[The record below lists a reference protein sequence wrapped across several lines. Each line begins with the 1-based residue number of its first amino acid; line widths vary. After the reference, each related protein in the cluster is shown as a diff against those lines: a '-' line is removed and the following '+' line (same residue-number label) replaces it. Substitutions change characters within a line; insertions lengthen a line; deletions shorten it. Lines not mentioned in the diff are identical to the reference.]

1 MKQIYLHG
9 LGQNPDSWSKVI
21 EQLEAAEHSMCP
33 DLSELVQ
40 GQDTTYQNL
49 YAAFSAMCDEIEE
62 DICLCGLSLG
72 GVLALNYAIEHP
84 EKIKGLVLIATQ
96 YKMPKKLL
104 RVQNAIF
111 RFMPKSM
118 FQQTGFGKSDF
129 LKLCNTMMELDFS
142 DSIYN
147 VSCPTLVIYGEKDR
161 ANKNASIELANML
174 IDAELQLLLLVDQEK
189 IKVTNAVEISFL
201 SVDVQKQVLDYSV
214 KGFS

>member
-161 ANKNASIELANML
+161 ANQNASIELANML
-174 IDAELQLLLLVDQEK
+174 IDAELQVFNGVGHEINIEAPDKLEETLRVFFG
-189 IKVTNAVEISFL
+189 KV
-201 SVDVQKQVLDYSV
+201 
-214 KGFS
+214 

>member
-118 FQQTGFGKSDF
+118 FQQKGFGKSDF

-174 IDAELQLLLLVDQEK
+174 IDAELQVFNGVGHEINIEAPDKLEETLRVFFG
-189 IKVTNAVEISFL
+189 KV
-201 SVDVQKQVLDYSV
+201 
-214 KGFS
+214 

>member
-21 EQLEAAEHSMCP
+21 EQLETAEHSVCP

-40 GQDTTYQNL
+40 GQDMTYQNL
-49 YAAFSAMCDEIEE
+49 YAAFSAMCDAIEE

-84 EKIKGLVLIATQ
+84 GKIKVLVLIATQ
-96 YKMPKKLL
+96 YKMPKILL
-104 RVQNAIF
+104 KVQNTIF

-118 FQQTGFGKSDF
+118 FQQMGFGKSDF

-142 DSIYN
+142 DSIYK

-161 ANKNASIELANML
+161 ANQNASIELANML
-174 IDAELQLLLLVDQEK
+174 IDAELQVFSGAGHEINIEAPDKLVETLR
-189 IKVTNAVEISFL
+189 VF
-201 SVDVQKQVLDYSV
+201 
-214 KGFS
+214 FSRV

>member
-174 IDAELQLLLLVDQEK
+174 IDAELQVFNGVGHELNIEAPDKLEETLRVFFG
-189 IKVTNAVEISFL
+189 KV
-201 SVDVQKQVLDYSV
+201 
-214 KGFS
+214 

>member
-174 IDAELQLLLLVDQEK
+174 IDAELQVINGVGHEINIEAPDKLEETLRVFFG
-189 IKVTNAVEISFL
+189 KV
-201 SVDVQKQVLDYSV
+201 
-214 KGFS
+214 

>member
-21 EQLEAAEHSMCP
+21 EQLEAVEHSMCP
-33 DLSELVQ
+33 DLSKLVQ

-49 YAAFSAMCDEIEE
+49 YAAFSAMCDAIEE

-84 EKIKGLVLIATQ
+84 EKIKVLVLIATQ

-104 RVQNAIF
+104 KVQNAIF
-111 RFMPKSM
+111 RFVPKSM
-118 FQQTGFGKSDF
+118 FQQMGFGKSDF

-142 DSIYN
+142 DSIYK

-161 ANKNASIELANML
+161 ANQNASIELANML
-174 IDAELQLLLLVDQEK
+174 IDAELQVFSG
-189 IKVTNAVEISFL
+189 AGHEINIEAPDKLMETLRVF
-201 SVDVQKQVLDYSV
+201 
-214 KGFS
+214 FSRV

>member
-174 IDAELQLLLLVDQEK
+174 IDAELQVFNG
-189 IKVTNAVEISFL
+189 VGHEINIEAPDKLEETLRVFFGR
-201 SVDVQKQVLDYSV
+201 D
-214 KGFS
+214 

>member
-174 IDAELQLLLLVDQEK
+174 IDAELQVFNGVGHEINIEAPDKLEETLRVFFEK
-189 IKVTNAVEISFL
+189 V
-201 SVDVQKQVLDYSV
+201 
-214 KGFS
+214 

>member
-49 YAAFSAMCDEIEE
+49 YAAFSAMWDEIEE

-174 IDAELQLLLLVDQEK
+174 IDAELQVFNGVGHEINIEAPDKLEETLRVFFG
-189 IKVTNAVEISFL
+189 KV
-201 SVDVQKQVLDYSV
+201 
-214 KGFS
+214 

>member
-49 YAAFSAMCDEIEE
+49 YAAFSAMCDAIEE

-84 EKIKGLVLIATQ
+84 EKIKVLVLIATQ

-174 IDAELQLLLLVDQEK
+174 IDAELQVFSGAGHEINIEAPDKLEETLRVFFG
-189 IKVTNAVEISFL
+189 KV
-201 SVDVQKQVLDYSV
+201 
-214 KGFS
+214 

>member
-40 GQDTTYQNL
+40 GQDTTYQTL
-49 YAAFSAMCDEIEE
+49 SDAFSAMCDKIEE

-174 IDAELQLLLLVDQEK
+174 IDAELQVFNGVGHEINIEAPDKLEETLRVFFG
-189 IKVTNAVEISFL
+189 KV
-201 SVDVQKQVLDYSV
+201 
-214 KGFS
+214 

>member
-21 EQLEAAEHSMCP
+21 EQLENVEDSMCP

-62 DICLCGLSLG
+62 DLCLCGLSLG

-84 EKIKGLVLIATQ
+84 GKIKVLVLIATQ
-96 YKMPKKLL
+96 YKMPKILL
-104 RVQNAIF
+104 KVQNTIF

-118 FQQTGFGKSDF
+118 FQQMGFGKSDF

-142 DSIYN
+142 DSIYK
-147 VSCPTLVIYGEKDR
+147 VSCPTLVIYGE
-161 ANKNASIELANML
+161 
-174 IDAELQLLLLVDQEK
+174 
-189 IKVTNAVEISFL
+189 NAVCALWRS
-201 SVDVQKQVLDYSV
+201 QMR
-214 KGFS
+214 FSTAAMRSRTAARI

>member
-21 EQLEAAEHSMCP
+21 EQLENVEDSMCP

-62 DICLCGLSLG
+62 DLCLCGLSLG

-142 DSIYN
+142 DSIYK

-174 IDAELQLLLLVDQEK
+174 IDAELQVFNG
-189 IKVTNAVEISFL
+189 VGHEINIEAPDKLEETLRVFFGR
-201 SVDVQKQVLDYSV
+201 V
-214 KGFS
+214 

>member
-9 LGQNPDSWSKVI
+9 LGQNPDSWSKVV
-21 EQLEAAEHSMCP
+21 EQLEIDEHSIRP

-84 EKIKGLVLIATQ
+84 EKITGLVLIATQ

-118 FQQTGFGKSDF
+118 FQQTGFGKSNF

-142 DSIYN
+142 DSIYK
-147 VSCPTLVIYGEKDR
+147 VSCPALVIYGEKDR

-174 IDAELQLLLLVDQEK
+174 IDAELQVFHG
-189 IKVTNAVEISFL
+189 VGHEINIEAPDKLEETLRDFFGR
-201 SVDVQKQVLDYSV
+201 V
-214 KGFS
+214 

>member
-1 MKQIYLHG
+1 MKQIYVHG

-174 IDAELQLLLLVDQEK
+174 IDAELQVFNGVGHEINIEAPDKLEETLRVFFG
-189 IKVTNAVEISFL
+189 KV
-201 SVDVQKQVLDYSV
+201 
-214 KGFS
+214 

>member
-21 EQLEAAEHSMCP
+21 EQLETAEHSVCP

-62 DICLCGLSLG
+62 DLCLCGLSLG

-84 EKIKGLVLIATQ
+84 GKIQVFVLIATQ
-96 YKMPKKLL
+96 YKMPTILL
-104 RVQNAIF
+104 KVQNTIF

-118 FQQTGFGKSDF
+118 FQQMGFGKSDF

-142 DSIYN
+142 DSIYK

-174 IDAELQLLLLVDQEK
+174 IDAELQVFSGAGHEINIEAPDKLVETLRVFFGRD
-189 IKVTNAVEISFL
+189 
-201 SVDVQKQVLDYSV
+201 
-214 KGFS
+214 

>member
-62 DICLCGLSLG
+62 NICLCGLSLG

-118 FQQTGFGKSDF
+118 FQQMGFGKSDF

-142 DSIYN
+142 DSIYK
-147 VSCPTLVIYGEKDR
+147 VSCPTLIIYGEKDR

-174 IDAELQLLLLVDQEK
+174 IDAELQVFHG
-189 IKVTNAVEISFL
+189 VGHEINIEAPDKLEETLRVFFGR
-201 SVDVQKQVLDYSV
+201 V
-214 KGFS
+214 

>member
-174 IDAELQLLLLVDQEK
+174 IDAELQVFNG
-189 IKVTNAVEISFL
+189 VGHEINIEAPDKLEETLRVFFGR
-201 SVDVQKQVLDYSV
+201 V
-214 KGFS
+214 

>member
-1 MKQIYLHG
+1 MKQIFLHG

-21 EQLEAAEHSMCP
+21 EQLETAEHIMCP

-40 GQDTTYQNL
+40 SQDTTYQNL

-84 EKIKGLVLIATQ
+84 EKIKVLVLIATQ

-142 DSIYN
+142 DSIN
-147 VSCPTLVIYGEKDR
+147 KVSCPTLVIYGEKDH

-174 IDAELQLLLLVDQEK
+174 IDAELQVFNG
-189 IKVTNAVEISFL
+189 VGHEINIEASDKLEETLRVFFGR
-201 SVDVQKQVLDYSV
+201 V
-214 KGFS
+214 

>member
-72 GVLALNYAIEHP
+72 GVLALNYAIEQKK
-84 EKIKGLVLIATQ
+84 KIKGLVLIATQ

-174 IDAELQLLLLVDQEK
+174 IDAELQVFNGVGHEINIEAPDKLEETLRVFFG
-189 IKVTNAVEISFL
+189 KV
-201 SVDVQKQVLDYSV
+201 
-214 KGFS
+214 

>member
-21 EQLEAAEHSMCP
+21 EQLETAEQSMCP

-40 GQDTTYQNL
+40 GQDATYQNL

-84 EKIKGLVLIATQ
+84 QKIRALVLIATQ
-96 YKMPKKLL
+96 YKMPKRLL
-104 RVQNAIF
+104 KVQNAIF

-118 FQQTGFGKSDF
+118 FQQMGFGKSDF
-129 LKLCNTMMELDFS
+129 LKLCNTMMDLDFS
-142 DSIYN
+142 DSIYK
-147 VSCPTLVIYGEKDR
+147 VSCPTLVIYGEKDD
-161 ANKNASIELANML
+161 ANKNASVELANML
-174 IDAELQLLLLVDQEK
+174 TDAEIQVFN
-189 IKVTNAVEISFL
+189 KVGHEINIEAPDKLAETLRVFFGR
-201 SVDVQKQVLDYSV
+201 V
-214 KGFS
+214 

>member
-147 VSCPTLVIYGEKDR
+147 VSCPTLVIYGEKDH

-174 IDAELQLLLLVDQEK
+174 IDAELQVFNGVGHEINIEAPDKLEETLRVFFG
-189 IKVTNAVEISFL
+189 KV
-201 SVDVQKQVLDYSV
+201 
-214 KGFS
+214 

>member
-111 RFMPKSM
+111 RFMPKSI

-174 IDAELQLLLLVDQEK
+174 IDAELQVFNGVGHEINIEAPDKLEETLRVFFG
-189 IKVTNAVEISFL
+189 KV
-201 SVDVQKQVLDYSV
+201 
-214 KGFS
+214 

>member
-21 EQLEAAEHSMCP
+21 EQLETAEQSMCP

-40 GQDTTYQNL
+40 GQDATYQNL

-84 EKIKGLVLIATQ
+84 QKIRALVLIATQ
-96 YKMPKKLL
+96 YKMPKRLL
-104 RVQNAIF
+104 KVQNAIF

-118 FQQTGFGKSDF
+118 FQQMGFGKSDF
-129 LKLCNTMMELDFS
+129 LKLCNTMMDLDFS
-142 DSIYN
+142 DSIYK
-147 VSCPTLVIYGEKDR
+147 VSCPTLVIYGEKDD
-161 ANKNASIELANML
+161 ANKNASVELANML
-174 IDAELQLLLLVDQEK
+174 TDAELQVLN
-189 IKVTNAVEISFL
+189 KVGHEINTEASDKL
-201 SVDVQKQVLDYSV
+201 AETLR
-214 KGFS
+214 GFFGRI

>member
-104 RVQNAIF
+104 RAQNAIF

-174 IDAELQLLLLVDQEK
+174 IDAELQVFNGVGHEINIEAPDKLEETLRVFFG
-189 IKVTNAVEISFL
+189 KV
-201 SVDVQKQVLDYSV
+201 
-214 KGFS
+214 

>member
-147 VSCPTLVIYGEKDR
+147 VSCPTLVIYCEKDR

-174 IDAELQLLLLVDQEK
+174 IDAELQVFNGVGHEINIEAPDKLEETLRVFFG
-189 IKVTNAVEISFL
+189 KV
-201 SVDVQKQVLDYSV
+201 
-214 KGFS
+214 

>member
-118 FQQTGFGKSDF
+118 FQQMGFGKLDF
-129 LKLCNTMMELDFS
+129 LKLCNTMMELNFS
-142 DSIYN
+142 DSIDN

-174 IDAELQLLLLVDQEK
+174 IDAELQVFNGVGHEINIEAPDKLEETLRVFFG
-189 IKVTNAVEISFL
+189 KV
-201 SVDVQKQVLDYSV
+201 
-214 KGFS
+214 

>member
-129 LKLCNTMMELDFS
+129 LKLCNTMMELDYS

-174 IDAELQLLLLVDQEK
+174 IDAELQVFNGVGHEINIEAPDKLEETLRVFFG
-189 IKVTNAVEISFL
+189 KV
-201 SVDVQKQVLDYSV
+201 
-214 KGFS
+214 

>member
-174 IDAELQLLLLVDQEK
+174 IDAELQVFHGVGHEINIEAPDKLEETLRVFFG
-189 IKVTNAVEISFL
+189 KV
-201 SVDVQKQVLDYSV
+201 
-214 KGFS
+214 

>member
-62 DICLCGLSLG
+62 DLCLCGLSLG

-84 EKIKGLVLIATQ
+84 EKIKVLVLIATQ

-104 RVQNAIF
+104 KVQNAIF
-111 RFMPKSM
+111 RFVPKSM
-118 FQQTGFGKSDF
+118 FQQMGFGKSDF

-142 DSIYN
+142 DSIYK

-161 ANKNASIELANML
+161 ANQNASIELANML
-174 IDAELQLLLLVDQEK
+174 IDAELQVFSGAGHEINIEAPDKLVETLR
-189 IKVTNAVEISFL
+189 VF
-201 SVDVQKQVLDYSV
+201 
-214 KGFS
+214 FSRV

>member
-129 LKLCNTMMELDFS
+129 LKLCNIMMELDFS

-174 IDAELQLLLLVDQEK
+174 IDAELQVFNGVGHEINIEAPDKLEETLRVFFG
-189 IKVTNAVEISFL
+189 KV
-201 SVDVQKQVLDYSV
+201 
-214 KGFS
+214 

>member
-72 GVLALNYAIEHP
+72 GVLALNYAIEYP

-174 IDAELQLLLLVDQEK
+174 IDAELQVFNGVGHEINIEAPDKLEETLRVFFG
-189 IKVTNAVEISFL
+189 KV
-201 SVDVQKQVLDYSV
+201 
-214 KGFS
+214 

>member
-21 EQLEAAEHSMCP
+21 EQIETAEHSVCP

-40 GQDTTYQNL
+40 GQGTTYQNL

-62 DICLCGLSLG
+62 DLCLCGLSLG

-84 EKIKGLVLIATQ
+84 EKIKVLVLIATQ

-118 FQQTGFGKSDF
+118 FQQIGFGKSDF
-129 LKLCNTMMELDFS
+129 LKLCNTMMELNFS
-142 DSIYN
+142 DSIYK
-147 VSCPTLVIYGEKDR
+147 VSCPTSVIYGEKDR
-161 ANKNASIELANML
+161 AKKNASIELANML
-174 IDAELQLLLLVDQEK
+174 IDAELQVFNGAGHEINIEAPDKLVETLR
-189 IKVTNAVEISFL
+189 VFF
-201 SVDVQKQVLDYSV
+201 
-214 KGFS
+214 GRG

>member
-40 GQDTTYQNL
+40 GQDTTNQNL

-174 IDAELQLLLLVDQEK
+174 IDAELQVFNGVGHEINIEAPDKLEETLRVFFG
-189 IKVTNAVEISFL
+189 KV
-201 SVDVQKQVLDYSV
+201 
-214 KGFS
+214 

>member
-21 EQLEAAEHSMCP
+21 EQLENVEDSMCP

-62 DICLCGLSLG
+62 DLCLCGLSLG

-84 EKIKGLVLIATQ
+84 GKIKVLVLIATQ

-104 RVQNAIF
+104 KVQNAIF
-111 RFMPKSM
+111 RFVPKSM
-118 FQQTGFGKSDF
+118 FQQMGFGKSDF

-142 DSIYN
+142 DSIYK

-161 ANKNASIELANML
+161 ANQNASIELANML
-174 IDAELQLLLLVDQEK
+174 IDAELQVFSGAGHEINIEAPDKLVETLRVFFGRD
-189 IKVTNAVEISFL
+189 
-201 SVDVQKQVLDYSV
+201 
-214 KGFS
+214 